1 VQHNSFFTFNKNLK
15 LLSAFF
21 VNAGFCLG
29 SLPVLA
35 GSVIYHGNFCTPLPA
50 DINKI
55 ARSPISGVLN
65 TSTSTATVECPSPL
79 PYTSTS
85 GTRVNQVLVAVHDRH
100 YSENV
105 TCTLYGT
112 YFEGSVVWQASASSS
127 GSNGSVQNLTITPP
141 QNQNA
146 YGLNM
151 ECTIP
156 SLYNG
161 QASYVDAY
169 MVTTP

>member
-1 VQHNSFFTFNKNLK
+1 MVQHNSFFTFKKISK
-15 LLSAFF
+15 LLSAIF

-35 GSVIYHGNFCTPLPA
+35 DSVVYHGNFCTPIRA

-55 ARSPISGVLN
+55 ERSPSAAVLN
-65 TSTSTATVECPSPL
+65 LSTSTATIQCPFTH
-79 PYTSTS
+79 PYNFS
-85 GTRVNQVLVAVHDRH
+85 GVRVNKVVVAVLDRN
-100 YSENV
+100 YDNNV

-112 YFEGSVVWQASASSS
+112 YLEGSVVWQASASSS
-127 GSNGSVQNLTITPP
+127 GSNPGVQYLEITPP
-141 QNQNA
+141 QSKGA

-156 SLYNG
+156 GTYNS
-161 QASYVDAY
+161 QVSYVTAY
-169 MVTTP
+169 WINRP